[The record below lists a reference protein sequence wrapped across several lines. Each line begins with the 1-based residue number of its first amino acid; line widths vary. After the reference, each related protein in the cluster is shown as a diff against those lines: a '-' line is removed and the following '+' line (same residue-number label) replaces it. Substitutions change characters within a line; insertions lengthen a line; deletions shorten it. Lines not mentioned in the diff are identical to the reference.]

1 MLFPCFKY
9 AFVTST
15 KQLASFNVTDVFNCF
30 KDEMG
35 SFKPC
40 HYEDIKGTLCLYEA
54 SYFSMEGE
62 SVLDEARDFTKKHL
76 EKSLEQSIDKNL
88 AILVSHSLEL
98 PLHWRMLRIE
108 ARWFM
113 DVYER
118 RQDMDPSLPEFA
130 KLDYNMVQAIHQE
143 DLKDVSYQIK

>member
-1 MLFPCFKY
+1 
-9 AFVTST
+9 
-15 KQLASFNVTDVFNCF
+15 
-30 KDEMG
+30 
-35 SFKPC
+35 
-40 HYEDIKGTLCLYEA
+40 
-54 SYFSMEGE
+54 MEGE

-143 DLKDVSYQIK
+143 DLKDVSK

>member
-35 SFKPC
+35 RFKPC

-108 ARWFM
+108 ARWFI
-113 DVYER
+113 DVHER
-118 RQDMDPSLPEFA
+118 RQDMDPSLLEFA
-130 KLDYNMVQAIHQE
+130 KVDYNMVQAIHQE
-143 DLKDVSYQIK
+143 DLKDVSK